1 LNNNKIITIS
11 GLRKGS
17 ENVNFELLKKRH
29 KMKNILTIFGLMI
42 VLCFGAKAQDLA
54 KNEGVVKIKTS
65 AICKMCK
72 ARIEKDMSLTKGVE
86 KAELNL
92 DDKVLTLKYN
102 SKKTDAATLKTALS
116 KIGYDA
122 DDLVADTKAHDRLP
136 DCCQKTAKPHVD

>member
-1 LNNNKIITIS
+1 
-11 GLRKGS
+11 
-17 ENVNFELLKKRH
+17 
-29 KMKNILTIFGLMI
+29 MKNILTIFGLM
-42 VLCFGAKAQDLA
+42 LTMSFGVNAQDLA

-92 DDKVLTLKYN
+92 EDKVLTVKYN
-102 SKKTDAATLKTALS
+102 GKKTDAAALKMAVS

-122 DDLVADTKAHDRLP
+122 DDVVADAKAHDRLP